1 MNGREIP
8 DRVFYRI
15 KEVCTLTGLKPH
27 VLRYWEQEFKDIKP
41 VKSPTGQRLYKKKD
55 LEIIFTIKKL
65 LHEKRFTIDGA
76 KQYLAN
82 HKRILNEI
90 REELT
95 ELVDNAETRGERKEM
110 RNIIVAFVV
119 GRPRIF
125 LYTGTRLLCQE

>member
-27 VLRYWEQEFKDIKP
+27 VLRCWEQEFKDIKP

-95 ELVDNAETRGERKEM
+95 ELVAMLK
-110 RNIIVAFVV
+110 
-119 GRPRIF
+119 
-125 LYTGTRLLCQE
+125 QEEKKKK